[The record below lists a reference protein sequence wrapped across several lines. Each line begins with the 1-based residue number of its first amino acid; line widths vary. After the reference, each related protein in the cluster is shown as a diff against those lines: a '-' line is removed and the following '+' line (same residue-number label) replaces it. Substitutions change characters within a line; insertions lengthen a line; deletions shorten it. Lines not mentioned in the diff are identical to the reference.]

1 MDINGNIDKIE
12 KNYQWDAKESE
23 MTLFDEEVEARRITM
38 EEYYHLALWEEASWR
53 QKPMELWL
61 REGDINAIFPPTTW
75 RKLTK

>member
-53 QKPMELWL
+53 
-61 REGDINAIFPPTTW
+61 
-75 RKLTK
+75 